1 MKAGAV
7 ALPVPSK
14 STNVRLFRS
23 LDARQLS
30 FQLLALLA
38 PRATASLATTLF
50 LTPPEPRP
58 LSPKARAL
66 FATADDRFSVKLETQ
81 LGKPETSSV
90 SVWLWGRGPAVY
102 LLHGWGGRGAQWISF
117 IEPLVRAGFT
127 AVVLDA
133 PAHGE
138 SPAPRTSILHFAAAL
153 AAVAESVGPAHAVI
167 GHSLGGAAGALAI
180 RRGMPANRAVLI
192 GAPADPAQFFDLF
205 MDRLGI
211 PERLHGRVRAEVERR
226 YGFEWSDLAV
236 AAPSKSRLGGTEVPA
251 LVVHDAGDL
260 EVEASNAIR
269 IADAWPGAEVVTTQG
284 LGHQRVLRHASVV
297 ERVVGWLS
305 SGARAKETGVLG

>member
-1 MKAGAV
+1 MKAGAI
-7 ALPVPSK
+7 ALPTTEK
-14 STNVRLFRS
+14 STNVRTFRT
-23 LDARQLS
+23 LDARQMS
-30 FQLLALLA
+30 FHLLGLLA
-38 PRATASLATTLF
+38 PRLTASLATTLF

-66 FATADDRFSVKLETQ
+66 FATADDQFSVKLETQ
-81 LGKPETSSV
+81 LGKPETSRV
-90 SVWLWGRGPAVY
+90 NVWLWGRGPAVY

-117 IEPLVRAGFT
+117 VEPLVRAGFT

-133 PAHGE
+133 PGHGE
-138 SPAPRTSILHFAAAL
+138 SAAPRTSILHFAAAL
-153 AAVAESVGPAHAVI
+153 TAVAESVGPAHGVI
-167 GHSLGGAAGALAI
+167 GHSLGGSAGALAI

-192 GAPADPAQFFDLF
+192 GAPSTPAQFFDLF

-211 PERLHGRVRAEVERR
+211 PERLHGLVRAEAERR
-226 YGFEWSDLAV
+226 YGFAWNDLAV
-236 AAPSKSRLGGTEVPA
+236 AAPPKSLRGVDVPA

-260 EVEASNAIR
+260 EVEPSNANR
-269 IADAWPGAEVVTTQG
+269 IADAWPGAEVVTTHG

-305 SGARAKETGVLG
+305 SGAPA